1 MPALLFRRFVL
12 REKSA
17 PPTGC
22 LIPAL
27 EITLFQGFRK
37 KQNSRQENS
46 RWGGRKQ
53 RFDKLWVWTSSTQ
66 VLHCCFVYIVAMV
79 ASPAYRWLW
88 AIKRIQRL
96 VLKRQRLSEVC
107 CQGYKNHNALINCPT
122 WTSITLK
129 SPFFWSFDDS
139 WNHYNCTL
147 RCLNDLPAHCKCKL
161 WGLTK
166 KKKKR
171 LFIPVTLGPTA
182 LCSLG
187 SWWDHKVLRQD
198 GG

>member
-1 MPALLFRRFVL
+1 MCKNSNKFQESMPALLFRRFVL

-122 WTSITLK
+122 LTSITLK
-129 SPFFWSFDDS
+129 SPFFFCLLTTPETIIIVRWGASMIRLHTA
-139 WNHYNCTL
+139 NANCE
-147 RCLNDLPAHCKCKL
+147 A
-161 WGLTK
+161 
-166 KKKKR
+166 
-171 LFIPVTLGPTA
+171 
-182 LCSLG
+182 
-187 SWWDHKVLRQD
+187 
-198 GG
+198 